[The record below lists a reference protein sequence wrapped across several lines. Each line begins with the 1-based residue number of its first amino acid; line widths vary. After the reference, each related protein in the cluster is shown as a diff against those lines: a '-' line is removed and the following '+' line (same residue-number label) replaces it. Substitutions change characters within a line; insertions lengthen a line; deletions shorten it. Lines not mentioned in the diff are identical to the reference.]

1 MSIPSRQ
8 LGRSG
13 LVVSALGFGAAPLGD
28 LYRKLDE
35 QVALSTVEEALRAG
49 ITLLDVSPHYGNG
62 LAEHRY
68 GTALRISGREGIVLS
83 TKVGRRMDPRS
94 AGGSAVGEGVAA
106 PGFAGGLPHRSILDY
121 SYDGAMRSFE
131 QSLLRMGTNS
141 IDILL
146 IHDVDVW
153 THGPDAVEQR
163 FKEAMEGAYRALERL
178 RSEGAVKAIG
188 VGLNEAEMCTRFAKA
203 GDFDTV
209 LLAGRYSLLEQPALD
224 AFLPLA
230 VEKQIGVILGGVYN
244 SGILATGAVK
254 GARYNYKEAPAE
266 VLDKVSR
273 IEAVCGAHHVALA
286 DAALH
291 FALAHPAVSS
301 VILGAENPDE
311 VARNVSSL
319 TRSVPSALWADL
331 KSQGLLAEAAPTPS

>member
-1 MSIPSRQ
+1 MA
-8 LGRSG
+8 GRDG
-13 LVVSALGFGAAPLGD
+13 V
-28 LYRKLDE
+28 
-35 QVALSTVEEALRAG
+35 
-49 ITLLDVSPHYGNG
+49 
-62 LAEHRY
+62 
-68 GTALRISGREGIVLS
+68 VLS
-83 TKVGRRMDPRS
+83 TKVGRWMDPRT

-121 SYDGAMRSFE
+121 TYDGAMRSYE

-153 THGPDAVEQR
+153 THGIDGVEAR
-163 FKEAMEGAYRALERL
+163 FREAMNGAYRALERL

-188 VGLNEAEMCTRFAKA
+188 VGLNEAEMCTRFARA
-203 GDFDTV
+203 GDFDVV
-209 LLAGRYSLLEQPALD
+209 LLAGRYSFLEQPALD
-224 AFLPLA
+224 EFLPLA
-230 VEKQIGVILGGVYN
+230 LEKGIGVMLGGVYN

-266 VLDKVSR
+266 ILQKVGR
-273 IEAVCGAHHVALA
+273 IEAVCRAHNVALA

-301 VILGAENPDE
+301 VVLGAENPDE
-311 VARNVSSL
+311 VLRNVSSL
-319 TRSVPSALWADL
+319 ARAVPPSLWADL
-331 KSQGLLAEAAPTPS
+331 KAEGLLAEAAPTPR